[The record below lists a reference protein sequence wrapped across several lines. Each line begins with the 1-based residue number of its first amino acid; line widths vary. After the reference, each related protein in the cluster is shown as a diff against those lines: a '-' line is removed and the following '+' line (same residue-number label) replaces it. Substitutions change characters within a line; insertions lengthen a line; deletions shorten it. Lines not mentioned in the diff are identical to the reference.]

1 MHKPLLLL
9 SILLLLSACSQ
20 QTNKGPSI
28 PSTSKQNTI
37 AYSLEALDARY
48 QSSRNY

>member
-20 QTNKGPSI
+20 QTRRGPSTI
-28 PSTSKQNTI
+28 STTKQSAI

-48 QSSRNY
+48 KSSRGY

>member
-20 QTNKGPSI
+20 QIRQGPSYTKKN
-28 PSTSKQNTI
+28 SI